1 MTDRL
6 QGHEF
11 ASNALLKDL
20 YDSALLQIEL
30 LAQPHGEG
38 EQYQA
43 MAFTEV
49 GIRQIAEDHAIT
61 LGLAVGLGIDFAPED
76 QSIRLHWRGNDQVS
90 FDMCSVQV
98 DPDGKNYQSFRDVES
113 KTRDANAGLHTKMF
127 DPKRYDNLSDAAAN
141 ILLDRVENA
150 LLETRMGN
158 HKALSYEVVALA
170 AITKAI
176 ASADPAQ
183 VKAMLCS
190 MDVIDAER

>member
-1 MTDRL
+1 
-6 QGHEF
+6 
-11 ASNALLKDL
+11 
-20 YDSALLQIEL
+20 
-30 LAQPHGEG
+30 
-38 EQYQA
+38 
-43 MAFTEV
+43 
-49 GIRQIAEDHAIT
+49 
-61 LGLAVGLGIDFAPED
+61 
-76 QSIRLHWRGNDQVS
+76 VS